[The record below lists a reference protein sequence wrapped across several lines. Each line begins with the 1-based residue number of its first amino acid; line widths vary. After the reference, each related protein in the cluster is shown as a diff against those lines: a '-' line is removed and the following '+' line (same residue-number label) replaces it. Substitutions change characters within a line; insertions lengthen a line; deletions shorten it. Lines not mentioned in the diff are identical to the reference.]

1 MTETAGKKLGILVSS
16 HPDKGDLAHVNGL
29 AGAALAGGVD
39 VYLYLIDEGTRY
51 YGDPALDALK
61 ARGLKLYVCAY
72 GGKSRGVEPDAGAV
86 FGGLS
91 ALGGIIEGCDRFVAF
106 N

>member
-1 MTETAGKKLGILVSS
+1 MATPADKKLGILVSS
-16 HPDKGDLAHVNGL
+16 PPAKGDLVHVRGL
-29 AGAALAGGVD
+29 AAAALARGVD

-51 YGDPALDALK
+51 YGAPDLDALK
-61 ARGLKLYVCAY
+61 AQGLKLYVCAY
-72 GGKSRGVEPDAGAV
+72 GGKQRGIEPDAGAV

-91 ALGGIIEGCDRFVAF
+91 ALGGILEGCDRFVAF

>member
-1 MTETAGKKLGILVSS
+1 MATLTGKKLGILISS
-16 HPDKGDLAHVNGL
+16 HPDKGDLEPVRRM
-29 AGAALAGGVD
+29 AGAALDAGVD
-39 VYLYLIDEGTRY
+39 CYLYLIDEGTRHY
-51 YGDPALDALK
+51 HSPVLEALK
-61 ARGLKLYVCAY
+61 SRGLKLYVCAY

-91 ALGGIIEGCDRFVAF
+91 ALGGITEGCDRFVAF

>member
-16 HPDKGDLAHVNGL
+16 HPDKGDLRHVNGL

-51 YGDPALDALK
+51 YGAPELDALK
-61 ARGLKLYVCAY
+61 AQGLKLYVCAY

>member
-1 MTETAGKKLGILVSS
+1 MAALTEKKLGILVSS
-16 HPDKGDLAHVNGL
+16 HPDKGDLAHVRGL
-29 AGAALAGGVD
+29 AGAALARGVD
-39 VYLYLIDEGTRY
+39 VYLYLIDDGTRH
-51 YGDPALDALK
+51 YGAPELDDLK

-72 GGKSRGVEPDAGAV
+72 GGKQRGIEPDEGAV

-91 ALGGIIEGCDRFVAF
+91 ALGGILEGCDRFVAF